1 MRWPR
6 GTSAP
11 WCQARHAGRLDSR
24 STAARVARPL
34 LNGIQNRAETSV
46 VRVPSTER
54 PRFLA
59 RPNGPPP
66 PNRVMLG
73 SAKDRSGRAAI
84 AKAGATDAAA
94 ADAHTPRRSWSPV
107 RPHTRL
113 RCRCG
118 LPGRRLVARRGARPA
133 WRTPAPP
140 QTPAAVSA
148 PQRGDTDP
156 LSPRRACA
164 HRCCLVWRRRGRVHP
179 CAFFL
184 FCLSA
189 TPAVLFGRMHWL
201 STAGGG
207 QKRERRNVPF
217 VASTWVVLGGHAR
230 PPPSPPHSP

>member
-1 MRWPR
+1 MPQPPRLQTGTMRWPR

-34 LNGIQNRAETSV
+34 LNGIQNRAENSV
-46 VRVPSTER
+46 RRVPSTER
-54 PRFLA
+54 PRFWA

-133 WRTPAPP
+133 WRMPALP

-179 CAFFL
+179 CACFL
-184 FCLSA
+184 VLPFRHPRGSLCMSANGRPPQPDWEVFC
-189 TPAVLFGRMHWL
+189 
-201 STAGGG
+201 TAGLFD
-207 QKRERRNVPF
+207 R
-217 VASTWVVLGGHAR
+217 
-230 PPPSPPHSP
+230 